1 MSDIVVER
9 TVECTASAAAL
20 WPLLTD
26 TERLNRAIGLGP
38 IALTPND
45 DATAARYLVKTV
57 SGGFP
62 LEYEERPYE
71 WSAPERF
78 SVRRIVRRGLVSAL
92 AHSFALEPGPGG
104 EGTTVRVRVVITPKS
119 ALITPIARLQTV
131 RFVAKLA
138 AFVASVDREVA
149 GAASAPAEAHV
160 HADTLDRAAATLLAA
175 VEGDERAAAERLLTL
190 VRTGADQSLDRLRP
204 YALAREWGLPRRAVL
219 GACLAAVSA
228 GVLELTWDLVCP
240 SCRTASERL
249 RALSVLDAH
258 AHCQVCDISYDLD
271 LDRAVEATFR
281 PPASVRLI
289 DEGPYCIGGPAR
301 TPHVLT
307 QALLPA
313 GGEIELRAPTQPGRY
328 RLFVRGGPAA
338 ILRVAPAAA
347 PGAQPS
353 LHARTGPGSLE
364 PPQADLAVGAPI
376 RVTSAHAGELHL
388 KIERVDFA
396 DEAATAHDLSMM
408 PTFRRQFAREVLRPG
423 LTLRIGRV
431 ALLFSDLTG
440 STALYSEVGDALAFA
455 LVQDHFDALGAAVG
469 AHGGAVVKTIG
480 DAVMAAFGSEEQA
493 VRAAAAMHA
502 SFATLRASRPEAT
515 GVALKIGV
523 YAGACY
529 VVTANHTLDYFGQSA
544 NLAARLQG
552 EAAAGE
558 LVLTEELA
566 DAARARG
573 WLPAEAPLEAFE
585 ARLKGITR
593 PLRLTRVRLDDPT
606 PGA

>member
-1 MSDIVVER
+1 VSDIVVER
-9 TVECTASAAAL
+9 AVECTASAEAL
-20 WPLLTD
+20 WPVLTD

-38 IALTPND
+38 ITLTAND

-71 WSAPERF
+71 WSAPHRF
-78 SVRRIVRRGLVSAL
+78 SVRRVVRRGLVSAL
-92 AHSFALEPGPGG
+92 AHSFALEPGAGG
-104 EGTTVRVRVVITPKS
+104 VGTTVRVRVVVTPKS
-119 ALITPIARLQTV
+119 ALIVPIARLQTA
-131 RFVAKLA
+131 RFVSKLA
-138 AFVASVDREVA
+138 AFVAAIDRELS
-149 GAASAPAEAHV
+149 GPSGEPARAAHV
-160 HADTLDRAAATLLAA
+160 QADTLDRAASSLLEGL
-175 VEGDERAAAERLLTL
+175 EGDERAAAERLVAL
-190 VRTGADQSLDRLRP
+190 VRSGPDQSLDRLRP
-204 YALAREWGLPRRAVL
+204 YALAREWSLPRRAVL

-281 PPASVRLI
+281 PPPSVRAI
-289 DEGPYCIGGPAR
+289 DEGPYCVGGPAR

-313 GGEIELRAPTQPGRY
+313 GGEVELRAPPQPGRY

-338 ILRVAPAAA
+338 ILRVAPAGDPSAK
-347 PGAQPS
+347 PS
-353 LHARTGPGSLE
+353 LHARTGPGVLE
-364 PPQADLAVGAPI
+364 PPQADLVVGAPI
-376 RVTSAHAGELHL
+376 RVTSDHAGELHL

-408 PTFRRQFAREVLRPG
+408 PAFRRQFAREVLRPG

-455 LVQDHFDALGAAVG
+455 LVQDHFDALAEAVG

-502 SFATLRASRPEAT
+502 SFASLRASRPEAT

-529 VVTANHTLDYFGQSA
+529 VVTANHALDYFGQTA

-552 EAAAGE
+552 EAAGGE
-558 LVLTEELA
+558 VVLTEELA
-566 DAARARG
+566 ATAIERG
-573 WLPAEAPLEAFE
+573 WLPGGTPVEAFS
-585 ARLKGITR
+585 ARLKGIVR
-593 PLRLTRVRLDDPT
+593 PVSLTRARLDAL
-606 PGA
+606 G